1 VTSQPNRIGAGGRID
16 RSATFTIRFN
26 DRDIAAHP
34 GDTLASALLA
44 NGVKIVG
51 RSFKYHR
58 PRGIVS
64 AGVEE
69 ANALVQ
75 LREGARTEPNSRATT
90 IEAYP
95 GLIARSQGGW
105 PSVDTDIGAVVGA
118 FARFMPAGF
127 YYKTFIGPFHN
138 TRWWMFCERFI
149 RRAAGSGVAP
159 AAPDPDTYERVNAF
173 CDVLV
178 VGAGPAGLAAALA
191 AARAGARVIVAEQD
205 RDLGGALLSEPAARA
220 GDTWLRATVDELER
234 LPNVRLLTRTT
245 TFGAF
250 DGDVYGLVERAW
262 DHVEAPPAHQPRQR
276 YWVVRAR
283 SAVMATGAIERP
295 MVFGGNDRPGVMLAS
310 AVRSYLNRYG
320 VLCGR
325 TIALFTANDSVYAT
339 ACELAQAGASVTV
352 VDLRRDLPEALRSR
366 AAAAR
371 VEVLAGHAV
380 VATQGGKALTGV
392 DVAAVKGRDGG
403 TQGTTRRVACDLLG
417 VSGGFTPTLHLWSQ
431 RGRKPRFDETK
442 LAFLPD
448 DSIPTLVCAGAC
460 AGIDAIGDA
469 VASGFAAGQKAAAI
483 AGRSADVGALAPP
496 ALADDGWYRDGLLIS
511 AVRAADGEIPPKSF
525 VDVQHDVKST
535 DIELAYREGYVSVEH
550 LKRYTTNG
558 MATDQ
563 GKTSNINALARM
575 AELQGASI
583 PAVGTTTF
591 RPPYT
596 PIAFGAIVGREQG
609 RHFRPTRYSPIHAW
623 HAARG
628 AVFIDAGAWSRPR
641 YYPVSAGEDVQA
653 AYVREA
659 RHVRAAVGLV
669 DVSPLGKISVQGPD
683 AATFLD
689 RVYTNMFS
697 TLKVGRLRYG
707 VMLRDDGF
715 VLDDGTTARLSET
728 EFFMSTTTVNAGK
741 ILARLELLLQT
752 AWTDL
757 EVQVTSVSD
766 QWATI
771 AVSGP
776 KSRQVLQAACA
787 GADLSA
793 QALPIMAFAC
803 ATIGGVPVRIHRMS
817 YSGELAFEVYI
828 PARFGHAAWAEL
840 MRVGDPFGVAPYGT
854 EAMGALRIEK
864 GHVAGGELDGRTTL
878 KDLALE
884 RFASAKKQF
893 AGSVLRKRPVLE
905 DPARPSLVGLSVI
918 DKTTPI
924 KAGSLLFSATGEVAG
939 HGEGY
944 VASTTFSPTL
954 GGYVAL
960 ALLARGQARI
970 GETIRCVDLLAGTTV
985 NCLVTAPCFVDP
997 EGVRQN
1003 A

>member
-1 VTSQPNRIGAGGRID
+1 MQPNRLAVGGRID
-16 RSATFTIRFN
+16 RGTTFSIHFN

-69 ANALVQ
+69 PNALVQ
-75 LREGARTEPNSRATT
+75 LREGACTEPNSRATT
-90 IEAYP
+90 VETYP
-95 GLIARSQGGW
+95 GLVARSQSGW
-105 PSVDTDIGAVVGA
+105 PSVDTDLGAIVGA

-127 YYKTFIGPFHN
+127 YYKTFIGPFRN
-138 TRWWMFCERFI
+138 TRWWMFCEHFI
-149 RRAAGSGVAP
+149 RRAAGTGIAP
-159 AAPDPDTYERVNAF
+159 AAPDPDTYEKVNAF

-178 VGAGPAGLAAALA
+178 VGAGPAGLSAALA

-205 RDLGGALLSEPAARA
+205 RDLGGSLLDQSA
-220 GDTWLRATVDELER
+220 GDTWLRATVDELAS
-234 LPNVRLLTRTT
+234 LPNVRILTRTT

-262 DHVEAPPAHQPRQR
+262 DHVDVPPPHQPRQR

-295 MVFGGNDRPGVMLAS
+295 MVFGGNDLPGVMSAS
-310 AVRSYLNRYG
+310 ALRAYLNRYG

-325 TIALFTANDSVYAT
+325 KIVLFTANDSVYAT
-339 ACELAQAGASVTV
+339 AGELARAGAAVTI
-352 VDLRRDLPEALRSR
+352 VDMRSDLPKELRSR
-366 AAAAR
+366 AAAAN
-371 VEVLAGHAV
+371 VDVLAGHAV
-380 VATQGGKALTGV
+380 VNTHGGKAVTAV
-392 DVAAVKGRDGG
+392 TVAVVGGRVGG
-403 TQGTTRRVACDLLG
+403 TEGPVRRIDCDIVG

-431 RGRKPRFDETK
+431 RGRKPRFDADK
-442 LAFLPD
+442 LAFVPD

-460 AGIDAIGDA
+460 AGADTITDA
-469 VASGFAAGQKAAAI
+469 VTSGFAAGVKAAAV
-483 AGRSADVGALAPP
+483 ADFARDAGALAPP
-496 ALADDGWYRDGLLIS
+496 ALADDGWQRDAILIS
-511 AVRAADGEIPPKSF
+511 AVRAPDGDIPPKSF
-525 VDVQHDVKST
+525 FDVQHDVKST
-535 DIELAYREGYVSVEH
+535 DIELAHREGYVSVEH

-563 GKTSNINALARM
+563 GKTSNINALARL
-575 AELQGASI
+575 AELRGAPI

-596 PIAFGAIVGREQG
+596 PVAFGAIVGHESG
-609 RHFRPTRYSPIHAW
+609 RHFRPTRLSPIHGW

-628 AVFIDAGAWSRPR
+628 AAFIDAGSWSRPR
-641 YYPVSAGEDVQA
+641 YYPVSPGEDVQTG
-653 AYVREA
+653 YVREA

-669 DVSPLGKISVQGPD
+669 DVSPLGKIAVQGPD
-683 AATFLD
+683 AAEFLD
-689 RVYTNMFS
+689 RVYTNVFS

-715 VLDDGTTARLSET
+715 VFDDGTTARLSET

-741 ILARLELLLQT
+741 VMARLEFLLQT
-752 AWTDL
+752 AWSDL
-757 EVQVTSVSD
+757 KVQVTSVSD

-771 AVSGP
+771 AVAGP
-776 KSRQVLQAACA
+776 KSRTLLQSACG

-793 QALPIMAFAC
+793 QALPNMAFANT
-803 ATIGGVPVRIHRMS
+803 TIGGVPVRIHRMS
-817 YSGELAFEVYI
+817 YSGELAFEVYV
-828 PARFGHAAWAEL
+828 PARYGHSIWAEL
-840 MRVGDPFGVAPYGT
+840 MRAGEPFGVAPYGT

-878 KDLALE
+878 KDLVLE
-884 RFASAKKQF
+884 RFASTKKPF
-893 AGSVLRKRPVLE
+893 AGCVLRKRPVLE
-905 DPARPSLVGLSVI
+905 DPARPSLVGLMTV
-918 DKTTPI
+918 DKTVSI
-924 KAGSLLFSATGEVAG
+924 KAGSLLFPATGDIAG
-939 HGEGY
+939 HGDGH
-944 VASTTFSPTL
+944 VTSTTFSPTL
-954 GGYVAL
+954 GGHIAL
-960 ALLARGQARI
+960 GLLAGGPARL
-970 GETIRCVDLLAGTTV
+970 GETIRCVDLLGGTTV